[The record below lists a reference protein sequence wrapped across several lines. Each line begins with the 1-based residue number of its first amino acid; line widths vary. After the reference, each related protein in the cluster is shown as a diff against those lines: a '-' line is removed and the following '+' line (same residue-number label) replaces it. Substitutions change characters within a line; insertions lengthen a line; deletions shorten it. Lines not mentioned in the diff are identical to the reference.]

1 MAKKKIIWSLKAR
14 KQQFEILE
22 YYSERNGNDRYS
34 IKLYQK
40 FQNNLSLISKL
51 HFIGKPTDKE
61 NIRFLIVSDYQIFY
75 EIKKHSIE
83 VLLLW
88 DCRQDPDKFPEI

>member
-1 MAKKKIIWSLKAR
+1 MAKKKIIWSVIAQ
-14 KQQFEILE
+14 KQQFKIFK
-22 YYSERNGNDRYS
+22 YYANRIGNDKYS
-34 IKLYQK
+34 IKLYKK
-40 FQNNLSLISKL
+40 FQNNLTLISKL

-75 EIKKHSIE
+75 EVKKLAID

-88 DCRQDPDKFPEI
+88 DCRLDPDKFPKI

>member
-1 MAKKKIIWSLKAR
+1 MAKKKIIWSPRAR

-22 YYSERNGNDRYS
+22 YYSDRNGNDKYS

-40 FQNNLSLISKL
+40 FQSNLNLVSKL

-61 NIRFLIVSDYQIFY
+61 HVRYIIVSYYQIFY
-75 EIKKHSIE
+75 EIKKQNIE

-88 DCRQDPDKFPEI
+88 DCRQDPDKFPEF